1 MYEYNYNKD
10 MIKRNDLIYP
20 ELCYKIVGILY
31 DVFNEVGPGH
41 KEVLYQKAISIAFDK
56 NKIHFSEQVYTPL
69 KYQNMQIGKYF
80 LAFLIENK
88 IVLEI
93 KKDSIFRKQ
102 NIDQV
107 FSYLRASNLKLGIIA
122 NFARNGVKF
131 KRIVNINKSNESL
144 VH

>member
-10 MIKRNDLIYP
+10 MIKRDDLIYP

-56 NKIHFSEQVYTPL
+56 NKIGFSEQVHTPL
-69 KYQNMQIGKYF
+69 KYQNVQIGKYF
-80 LAFLIENK
+80 LDFLIENK
-88 IVLEI
+88 IILEI

-107 FSYLRASNLKLGIIA
+107 FSCLRASNLKLGIIA

-131 KRIVNINKSNESL
+131 KRIVNINK
-144 VH
+144 